1 MTDKTKSSVKDD
13 ANKDTP
19 KPREAA
25 APELVKAEPEKG
37 APEKAAEAAAT
48 PQDQESGK
56 DTVQAGTENETITN
70 EEEQEGGEADAST
83 LDTVKIKELIN
94 QIDNAGGQSPLDL
107 VHRLIQEEG
116 LKPVD
121 GEDGREM
128 VAMAGVSCRAQK
140 SPGVTLQ
147 NCCNA
152 ARRALL
158 KAA

>member
-1 MTDKTKSSVKDD
+1 MTDKTKSNVKED
-13 ANKDTP
+13 ASKDTP
-19 KPREAA
+19 TKLEAA
-25 APELVKAEPEKG
+25 VPEQVKADATGDDKAPLPAKDQ
-37 APEKAAEAAAT
+37 PEKASIETGNDTIDAGTGDTTTTEAEGTEDETAAA
-48 PQDQESGK
+48 
-56 DTVQAGTENETITN
+56 
-70 EEEQEGGEADAST
+70 T
-83 LDTVKIKELIN
+83 LDTVKIKDLIE
-94 QIDNAGGQSPLDL
+94 QIENAGGQSSLDL

-147 NCCNA
+147 NWCNA

>member
-13 ANKDTP
+13 ANNDAP
-19 KPREAA
+19 KAKKTAA
-25 APELVKAEPEKG
+25 AEEVKPETATS
-37 APEKAAEAAAT
+37 APEKVADSTKGAESPIEA
-48 PQDQESGK
+48 GK
-56 DTVQAGTENETITN
+56 DTVNAGAGDETLP
-70 EEEQEGGEADAST
+70 EEEGDVPAPT

-116 LKPVD
+116 FKPVD

-147 NCCNA
+147 NWCNA